1 MQVLIDTS
9 KKHASLIIS
18 TFGLAFVGTIWSVFV
33 RPQVVMASDLQ
44 EVHMQVQEV
53 KAEVVNLKASIGLVN
68 MTQVEFKID
77 YLQDRIRE
85 LEAKQA
91 GKKLSEEETYRLS
104 DYRDRLAKA
113 QRVLNQLERIDAV
126 GR

>member
-9 KKHASLIIS
+9 KKHAGLIVS
-18 TFGLAFVGTIWSVFV
+18 TFGLALVGTIWSVFV

-44 EVHMQVQEV
+44 EVNMQVQEV
-53 KAEVVNLKASIGLVN
+53 KAEVAGLRSSIDLVN
-68 MTQVEFKID
+68 VNQVEFRID

-113 QRVLNQLERIDAV
+113 QRMLNQLERIDAV